1 MSTEQEVIRREKLEA
16 LSQMVKVYPDRYPV
30 SHSLEEARL
39 LNDGVDEIR
48 VAGRILSMRK
58 MGKLTFVTIGDVLS
72 KLQLAFK
79 EDALGADRY
88 DFLHRYFDIGDHIG
102 AEGISFTTRT
112 GEKTIQVLSFLLLG
126 KCLKVLPEKWHGL
139 TDIESCYRQ
148 RYLDL
153 IMSQQTRERFLIKSA
168 VIRELRRYLE
178 ESNFIE
184 GETPVLQTK
193 PSGAL
198 AKPFQSH
205 HNALDID
212 VYLRI
217 APETYLKR
225 LVVGGFTKVF
235 EFARCFRNE
244 GISQTHLQDFTMLE
258 CYAAYWNYEDN
269 MRFTRDMLLIVL
281 NKVFGT
287 TILTIA
293 GHEIDFAQEWKV
305 VSFRELI
312 LEDTGLD
319 IGHYATNRELLQA
332 IRVKGIQLEH
342 DNLESLGLGNLIDQL
357 YKKVSRPR
365 MIHPTFLVSHPVELS
380 PLARANDVNPV
391 VTDRFQ
397 LVINGAEIINAY
409 SELVDP
415 LEQRKRMEQQAASHA
430 CGDEEAMMK
439 DEDYLLAMEYGMP
452 PISGWGMGIER
463 LLQVLTA
470 SDNIKDCVL
479 FPLLRPLNG

>member
-184 GETPVLQTK
+184 VETPVLQTK
-193 PSGAL
+193 PSGNLSEAAGSRRL
-198 AKPFQSH
+198 HQS
-205 HNALDID
+205 
-212 VYLRI
+212 V
-217 APETYLKR
+217 
-225 LVVGGFTKVF
+225 
-235 EFARCFRNE
+235 
-244 GISQTHLQDFTMLE
+244 
-258 CYAAYWNYEDN
+258 
-269 MRFTRDMLLIVL
+269 
-281 NKVFGT
+281 
-287 TILTIA
+287 
-293 GHEIDFAQEWKV
+293 
-305 VSFRELI
+305 
-312 LEDTGLD
+312 
-319 IGHYATNRELLQA
+319 
-332 IRVKGIQLEH
+332 
-342 DNLESLGLGNLIDQL
+342 
-357 YKKVSRPR
+357 
-365 MIHPTFLVSHPVELS
+365 
-380 PLARANDVNPV
+380 
-391 VTDRFQ
+391 
-397 LVINGAEIINAY
+397 
-409 SELVDP
+409 
-415 LEQRKRMEQQAASHA
+415 
-430 CGDEEAMMK
+430 
-439 DEDYLLAMEYGMP
+439 
-452 PISGWGMGIER
+452 
-463 LLQVLTA
+463 
-470 SDNIKDCVL
+470 
-479 FPLLRPLNG
+479 